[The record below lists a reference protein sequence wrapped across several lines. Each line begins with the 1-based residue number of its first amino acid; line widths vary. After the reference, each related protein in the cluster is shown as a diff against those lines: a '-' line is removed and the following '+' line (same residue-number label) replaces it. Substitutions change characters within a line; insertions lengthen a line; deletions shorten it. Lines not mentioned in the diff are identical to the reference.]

1 MVRFEDLTDE
11 QIQSCLTEG
20 IDFERFKRIALTTQ
34 KLMPNYD
41 GKGGDSY
48 LISDGHTAAL
58 YCKEILNTFS
68 SVLYSDEWE
77 IEFNSHYD
85 AIHAAGQKI
94 NQLLM
99 PE

>member
-20 IDFERFKRIALTTQ
+20 IDFERYKRIALSTQ

-41 GKGGDSY
+41 GQGRDSY
-48 LISDGHTAAL
+48 LISDGHTAAV

-68 SVLYSDEWE
+68 SVQYTDAWE
-77 IEFNSHYD
+77 TEFNAHYD
-85 AIHAAGQKI
+85 AILEAGRKV
-94 NQLLM
+94 NALLM

>member
-41 GKGGDSY
+41 GQGRDSY
-48 LISDGHTAAL
+48 LISDGHTAAV

-68 SVLYSDEWE
+68 SVEYSDAWE

-85 AIHAAGQKI
+85 AINAAGQKI
-94 NQLLM
+94 NQLLI

>member
-20 IDFERFKRIALTTQ
+20 IDFERYKRIALSTQ

-41 GKGGDSY
+41 GQGRDSY
-48 LISDGHTAAL
+48 LISDGHTAAV
-58 YCKEILNTFS
+58 YCKEILNTFL
-68 SVLYSDEWE
+68 SVQYTDAWE
-77 IEFNSHYD
+77 TEFNAHYD
-85 AIHAAGQKI
+85 AILEAGRKV
-94 NQLLM
+94 NALLM

>member
-1 MVRFEDLTDE
+1 MLMFEDLTNE

-20 IDFERFKRIALTTQ
+20 IDFERFKRIALSTQ

-41 GKGGDSY
+41 GQGRDSY
-48 LISDGHTAAL
+48 LISDGHTAAV

-68 SVLYSDEWE
+68 SVEYSDAWE
-77 IEFNSHYD
+77 IEFNTQYD
-85 AIHAAGQKI
+85 AISEAGRKVNAI
-94 NQLLM
+94 LT